1 MAQELERVERLLDW
15 VSDIQSKVLW
25 CRSFL
30 DESRNMIANGDLPD
44 SFHMD
49 TMNWRRLRG
58 LLPRE
63 ERSRLKQQLESIRS
77 DSLAIESSLDDI
89 TAHLQWLENI
99 TSSALESLE
108 EIYPHAVMLGEY
120 FPD

>member
-15 VSDIQSKVLW
+15 VTDIQSKVLW

-63 ERSRLKQQLESIRS
+63 ERSRIKQQLESIRS

-99 TSSALESLE
+99 TSSAVESLE
-108 EIYPHAVMLGEY
+108 ELYPLIKQY
-120 FPD
+120 LR